1 MWAHVNYNDHELVST
16 TITISLLTYL
26 KCLKCKYTLE
36 EIMHWY
42 GWWVTLAN
50 WDENEVKKKSTIH
63 WPYLVLSLSVYFQ
76 PYAHLHRED
85 PSNVQCLLIESWIS
99 FCKQKYKCQYFFYL
113 GIFSNTNTLKWLLL
127 KLWDVFR
134 INYSFSNWNFL
145 LSQLC
150 LIWNNGAD
158 DNGSL
163 QLPFFL

>member
-1 MWAHVNYNDHELVST
+1 MFKVQIYTGRNNALIWLVSH
-16 TITISLLTYL
+16 SHQLQ
-26 KCLKCKYTLE
+26 CK
-36 EIMHWY
+36 IKHWH
-42 GWWVTLAN
+42 
-50 WDENEVKKKSTIH
+50 EMKKMKQKKSSIH

-99 FCKQKYKCQYFFYL
+99 SCKQKYKCQYFLYL
-113 GIFSNTNTLKWLLL
+113 GIFSNINTLKWLLL
-127 KLWDVFR
+127 KLWDGFR

-150 LIWNNGAD
+150 LIWNNGTD

-163 QLPFFL
+163 QLPIFS